1 MSKVIITTGVSGQ
14 DGSLMVDYLLK
25 HTDYKIYGAVRRLS
39 VTNYTNIE
47 HINNDRFELI
57 NIDLSDSHSIE
68 QAIIKHKPDYF
79 INFAAQSFVGSS
91 WDFPKQTFEVNATAV
106 LDILESIRTH
116 QPKCRFYNA
125 GSSEEF
131 GDVICSPQDE
141 SHPLRPRSPY
151 GASKASARHLV
162 KVYRESYELY
172 AVQGWLFNH
181 EGTRRGYEFVTRKIT
196 STIAKIKKSI
206 ENGSEIIPLEVG
218 NMDAERDWSDA
229 EDFTEGVWL
238 MLNQEDP
245 EEYVLSSGEV
255 NSVRN
260 FITTCLKHAG
270 ITYSISGSG
279 VDEKFS
285 DDNGNILVKV
295 NPEYYRPAEVNLLKG
310 DPSLAISKL
319 GWKPKYS
326 FGDLVEKMYNHD
338 YDLLS

>member
-25 HTDYKIYGAVRRLS
+25 NTDYKIFGGVRRLS
-39 VTNYTNIE
+39 VSNYTNIE
-47 HINNDRFELI
+47 HINNDRFKLI

-68 QAIIKHKPDYF
+68 QAVLKHKPDYF

-91 WDFPKQTFEVNATAV
+91 WDFPKQTFEVNATAII
-106 LDILESIRTH
+106 DILEAIRTH

-131 GDVICSPQDE
+131 GDVIYSPQDE
-141 SHPLRPRSPY
+141 DHPLRPRSPY

-162 KVYRESYELY
+162 KVYRESYGLY
-172 AVQGWLFNH
+172 AIQGWLFNH

-206 ENGSEIIPLEVG
+206 ENGTEIIPLEVG

-245 EEYVLSSGEV
+245 REYVLSSGEV

-260 FITTCLKHAG
+260 FIITCFRCAG
-270 ITYSISGSG
+270 IVPSLSGSG
-279 VDEKFS
+279 VDEKFL
-285 DDNGNILVKV
+285 DNNENILVKV

-310 DPSLAISKL
+310 DPTLAIEEL

-326 FGDLVEKMYNHD
+326 FNDLVEKMYNND
-338 YDLLS
+338 YNLLS